1 MPEDNWITVAC
12 FSLLGAV
19 LVSAIFY
26 ASGAYAQTVVAQCDS
41 QGICF
46 TTREV
51 LELMLN
57 YIQQLEMIA
66 KGKCA

>member
-1 MPEDNWITVAC
+1 MKWIDITC
-12 FSLLGAV
+12 LMFLGFVLSAAV
-19 LVSAIFY
+19 FY
-26 ASGAYAQTVVAQCDS
+26 ASNAFGQTVIAECRPDGV
-41 QGICF
+41 CF

-57 YIQQLEMIA
+57 YIQQLEVTV